1 MNTCVQ
7 VHTSGGTLSGD
18 KERTATSRSVERKKM
33 VRFFNRYIT
42 HTNNYYHDH
51 NTLIRSAGINDYID
65 EESIDNSRQDT
76 SMNETIIIEDNN
88 QDELGDESIIFSPA
102 SARSVNSSSLSSS
115 PPPTSSSN
123 IKKKEGNKSQILT
136 QTIDALYV
144 VSVTNRVCTSIE
156 RDDTPSIYRTQ
167 VRKN

>member
-76 SMNETIIIEDNN
+76 SMNETIIIDNHD
-88 QDELGDESIIFSPA
+88 DELGDESIIFSPA

-144 VSVTNRVCTSIE
+144 VSVTNRACYS
-156 RDDTPSIYRTQ
+156 P
-167 VRKN
+167 

>member
-1 MNTCVQ
+1 MTKNVPLLLDPSNGRKWYVSTT
-7 VHTSGGTLSGD
+7 TSFKL
-18 KERTATSRSVERKKM
+18 
-33 VRFFNRYIT
+33 
-42 HTNNYYHDH
+42 YHSLIDH
-51 NTLIRSAGINDYID
+51 RSAGINDYID

-144 VSVTNRVCTSIE
+144 VSVTNRACYS
-156 RDDTPSIYRTQ
+156 P
-167 VRKN
+167 

>member
-1 MNTCVQ
+1 
-7 VHTSGGTLSGD
+7 
-18 KERTATSRSVERKKM
+18 
-33 VRFFNRYIT
+33 
-42 HTNNYYHDH
+42 
-51 NTLIRSAGINDYID
+51 
-65 EESIDNSRQDT
+65 
-76 SMNETIIIEDNN
+76 MNETIIIEDNN